1 MGLAGREA
9 RGALIWWL
17 FVLVVFDCI
26 LAMST
31 EGRRGLWMWTVLSFQ
46 VDSCTEDYIEYP
58 ARSTTVLRCQI
69 ETD

>member
-1 MGLAGREA
+1 
-9 RGALIWWL
+9 
-17 FVLVVFDCI
+17 
-26 LAMST
+26 
-31 EGRRGLWMWTVLSFQ
+31 MWTVLSFQ